1 MARVYPTVACGKET
15 RELTILGHIPNAA
28 TLQAWY
34 LDIVH
39 VLVAASAFREL
50 AGTPCLAEI
59 KSSAG
64 TLESLDYSG
73 QACVHGIDAQLVAAL
88 IHSAQRRSE
97 QTCHQDE

>member
-1 MARVYPTVACGKET
+1 MLDINYAQT
-15 RELTILGHIPNAA
+15 LLGHIPNAS

-34 LDIVH
+34 LGIVQ
-39 VLVAASAFREL
+39 VLVAASASREL
-50 AGTPCLAEI
+50 AEIPCLAEI

-88 IHSAQRRSE
+88 IPSAQKRSE